1 MSTLL
6 YEPDE
11 HPPYAIAFGISAQ
24 RVMAMAPSLVLIPT
38 IIMRAAEQ
46 DETYLAWAIFAMLMV
61 NAATTVLQTF
71 RIGRVGSGYPLVMV
85 TSSAFIGVC
94 ISALSA
100 GGPSLMATLLL
111 VSAGFQ
117 FALATRLSLLRRF
130 ITPMV
135 TGTLL
140 VLIAIS
146 IMPAVFRMLT
156 TVPDGTPWAA
166 APASAAVTFAT
177 VVALLLRASEW
188 WRLWAPLIGITVGCA
203 VAAPFGLYDPEPIGA
218 APWIGFPLNA
228 WPGVDLTFGPAFWS
242 LLPAFLFVMLIGTTG
257 TLGHAV
263 STQQVSWRRQRAT
276 DLRSVQ
282 GAVATVGVSN
292 LLCGLAGTIP
302 TGTAPS
308 SAPFVEQSGVAACRV
323 AVCVG
328 ILFFVLAFL
337 PKVMAVLIAI
347 PSPVAAAYLAI
358 LFGPILVQ
366 GMQLAL
372 QSGNDSRKTL
382 IISMAVWV
390 GIGFESQAIF
400 SDYLSGMW
408 EVLLGNGI
416 TAGGLMV
423 VGLTAFM
430 ELTGARRRRLEIELG
445 IAGLPKLTAFLRE
458 LAARLGWSEETAQ
471 RLCLIGE
478 EALTSLIQQMD
489 AKATEHAKPRLRVLA
504 RQDGAAVELEFMA
517 AVGEENLEDHLALL
531 GEQAETL
538 DEREFS
544 LRLLRHFASSVRHQ
558 QYHNI
563 DIVTVRVD
571 GPRSSLD
578 S

>member
-1 MSTLL
+1 MPALL

-11 HPPYAIAFGISAQ
+11 RPPYTLAFGMSVQ
-24 RVMAMAPSLVLIPT
+24 RVIPMAPSLVLIPT
-38 IIMRAAEQ
+38 IIMRTAEQ
-46 DETYLAWAIFAMLMV
+46 DEAYLAWAIFAMLMV
-61 NAATTVLQTF
+61 NAAMTVLQTF
-71 RIGRVGSGYPLVMV
+71 RLGRVGSGYPLVMV

-94 ISALSA
+94 ISALGA

-111 VSAGFQ
+111 VSAGLQ
-117 FALATRLSLLRRF
+117 LVLAARLSLLRRF

-140 VLIAIS
+140 VLIAVS
-146 IMPAVFRMLT
+146 IMPAIFRMLT
-156 TVPDGTPWAA
+156 AVPDGTPWAA
-166 APASAAVTFAT
+166 APTSAAVTFAT
-177 VVALLLRASEW
+177 VVALLLRASER
-188 WRLWAPLIGITVGCA
+188 WRLWAPLIGMTVGCA
-203 VAAPFGLYDPEPIGA
+203 VAVPFGLYDPTPISA
-218 APWIGFPLNA
+218 APWVGFPQPA
-228 WPGVDLTFGPAFWS
+228 WPGLDLRFDPAFWS

-263 STQQVSWRRQRAT
+263 STQRVSWRQQRAT

-282 GAVATVGVSN
+282 GAVATVGLSN
-292 LLCGLAGTIP
+292 LLCSLAGTIP

-328 ILFFVLAFL
+328 LVFAVLAFL
-337 PKVMAVLIAI
+337 PKVMAVLMAI
-347 PSPVAAAYLAI
+347 PGPVAAAYLAI

-372 QSGNDSRKTL
+372 QNGNDARKTL
-382 IISMAVWV
+382 IISVSVWV

-400 SDYLSGMW
+400 PDYLSGMW
-408 EVLLGNGI
+408 AVLLGNGI

-430 ELTGARRRRLEIELG
+430 ELTGPRRRRLEIELG

-458 LAARLGWSEETAQ
+458 LAARLRWSGEATQ

-478 EALTSLIQQMD
+478 EALTSLIQQME
-489 AKATEHAKPRLRVLA
+489 AKTADRTTPRLRVLA
-504 RQDGAAVELEFMA
+504 RRDGAAVELEFLA
-517 AVGEENLEDHLALL
+517 AVGEDNLEDHIDLL
-531 GEQAETL
+531 GEQVETP

-544 LRLLRHFASSVRHQ
+544 LRLLRHFATSVRHQ
-558 QYHNI
+558 QYSNI

-571 GPRSSLD
+571 GSG
-578 S
+578 

>member
-1 MSTLL
+1 MPTLL

-11 HPPYAIAFGISAQ
+11 HPPYALAFGISVQ
-24 RVMAMAPSLVLIPT
+24 RVIPMAPSLVLIPT

-46 DETYLAWAIFAMLMV
+46 DETYLAWAIFAMLIV

-71 RIGRVGSGYPLVMV
+71 RVGRVGSGYPLIMV

-94 ISALSA
+94 ISALGA

-111 VSAGFQ
+111 VAAGFQ

-140 VLIAIS
+140 VLIAVS
-146 IMPAVFRMLT
+146 IMPAIFRMLT

-166 APASAAVTFAT
+166 APTSAAVTFVT
-177 VVALLLRASEW
+177 VVALLLRAPER

-203 VAAPFGLYDPEPIGA
+203 VAAPFGLYDPVPIGA
-218 APWIGFPLNA
+218 APWIGFSLNA
-228 WPGVDLTFGPAFWS
+228 WPGLDLTFGPAFWS

-263 STQQVSWRRQRAT
+263 STQRVSWRQQRAT

-292 LLCGLAGTIP
+292 LLCSLAGTIP

-308 SAPFVEQSGVAACRV
+308 SAPFVEQSGVASCRV

-328 ILFFVLAFL
+328 IVFFVLAFL

-382 IISMAVWV
+382 IISMSVWIGV
-390 GIGFESQAIF
+390 GFQSQAIF
-400 SDYLSGMW
+400 PDYLSGTW
-408 EVLLGNGI
+408 AILLGNGI

-430 ELTGARRRRLEIELG
+430 ELTGPRRRRLEIGLE

-458 LAARLGWSEETAQ
+458 LAARLGWSGEATQ

-489 AKATEHAKPRLRVLA
+489 AKAAEHAKPRLRVLA
-504 RQDGAAVELEFMA
+504 RQDGAAVELEFVA
-517 AVGEENLEDHLALL
+517 AVGEDNLEDHIALL
-531 GEQAETL
+531 GDQVETP

-571 GPRSSLD
+571 GSG
-578 S
+578 

>member
-11 HPPYAIAFGISAQ
+11 HPPYALAFGISVQ

-61 NAATTVLQTF
+61 NAAMTVLQAF

-94 ISALSA
+94 ISALSV

-140 VLIAIS
+140 VLIAVS
-146 IMPAVFRMLT
+146 IMPAVFQMLT

-166 APASAAVTFAT
+166 APASAAATFAT
-177 VVALLLRASEW
+177 VVALLLRASER

-218 APWIGFPLNA
+218 TPWIGFPLNA

-328 ILFFVLAFL
+328 ILFVVLAFL

-372 QSGNDSRKTL
+372 QSGNDARKTL

-416 TAGGLMV
+416 TAGGFMV

-478 EALTSLIQQMD
+478 EALTSLLQQVE
-489 AKATEHAKPRLRVLA
+489 AKAAEPAKPRLRVLA

-517 AVGEENLEDHLALL
+517 AVGEDNLEDHLALL
-531 GEQAETL
+531 GDQVETL

-563 DIVTVRVD
+563 DIVTVRFD
-571 GPRSSLD
+571 GSRASLD
-578 S
+578 P

>member
-1 MSTLL
+1 MPALL

-11 HPPYAIAFGISAQ
+11 HPPYTLAFGMSVQ
-24 RVMAMAPSLVLIPT
+24 RVIPMAPSLVLIPT
-38 IIMRAAEQ
+38 IIMRTAEQ
-46 DETYLAWAIFAMLMV
+46 DEAYLAWAIFAMLMV
-61 NAATTVLQTF
+61 NAAMTVLQTF
-71 RIGRVGSGYPLVMV
+71 RLGRVGSGYPLVMV

-94 ISALSA
+94 ISALGA

-111 VSAGFQ
+111 VSAGLQ
-117 FALATRLSLLRRF
+117 LVLAARLSLLRRF

-140 VLIAIS
+140 ILIAVS
-146 IMPAVFRMLT
+146 IMPAIFRMLT
-156 TVPDGTPWAA
+156 AVPDGTPWAA
-166 APASAAVTFAT
+166 APTSAAVTFAT
-177 VVALLLRASEW
+177 VVALLLRASER
-188 WRLWAPLIGITVGCA
+188 WRLWAPLIGMTVGCA
-203 VAAPFGLYDPEPIGA
+203 VAVPFGLYDPTPIGA
-218 APWIGFPLNA
+218 APWIGFPQPA
-228 WPGVDLTFGPAFWS
+228 WPGLDLRFDPAFWS

-263 STQQVSWRRQRAT
+263 STQRVSWRQQRAT

-282 GAVATVGVSN
+282 GAVATVGLSN
-292 LLCGLAGTIP
+292 LLCSLVGTIP

-328 ILFFVLAFL
+328 LVFAVLAFL
-337 PKVMAVLIAI
+337 PKVMAVLMAI

-372 QSGNDSRKTL
+372 QGGNDARKTL

-390 GIGFESQAIF
+390 GVGFESQAIF

-408 EVLLGNGI
+408 AVLLGNGI

-430 ELTGARRRRLEIELG
+430 ELTGPRRRRLEIELG

-458 LAARLGWSEETAQ
+458 LAARLRWSGEATQ

-478 EALTSLIQQMD
+478 EALTSLIQQME
-489 AKATEHAKPRLRVLA
+489 AKTADRTRPRLRVLA
-504 RQDGAAVELEFMA
+504 RRDGAAVELEFLA
-517 AVGEENLEDHLALL
+517 AVGEDNLEDHIDLL
-531 GEQAETL
+531 GEQVETP

-544 LRLLRHFASSVRHQ
+544 LRLLRHFATSVRHQ
-558 QYHNI
+558 QYSNI

-571 GPRSSLD
+571 GSG
-578 S
+578 